1 MPLYVV
7 ATPIGNLSD
16 ITLRALEVLKN
27 SDVILCEDTRQTIK
41 LLNHYEIKG
50 KKLISFYAQNEKE
63 KIDKV
68 IKELKSGKNIS
79 LVSDSG
85 TPCISDPGY
94 HLIEACYENEID
106 VFSIPGPSAL
116 ISAISISGFSAD
128 KFLFYG
134 FLPRKDGKIKKILLS
149 LKGIDSLVVF
159 YESPYRV
166 KNTLNLIREI
176 YGDDIEIFLVREM
189 TKKFE
194 EKFKGKVV
202 EILEKLSDIIKGEFV
217 IILNLYENKKK
228 EKFKDNTY

>member
-27 SDVILCEDTRQTIK
+27 SNIILCEDTRQTIK

-63 KIDKV
+63 KIEKV
-68 IKELKSGKNIS
+68 IKELKDGKNIS

-94 HLIEACYENEID
+94 HLINACYENSID
-106 VFSIPGPSAL
+106 VFSIPGPSAV

-134 FLPRKDGKIKKILLS
+134 FLPRKEGKIKKVLES

-166 KNTLNLIREI
+166 KNTLNLIKEI
-176 YGDDIEIFLVREM
+176 YGEETEIFLVREL

-202 EILEKLSDIIKGEFV
+202 EILEKLSDKIKGEFV
-217 IILNLYENKKK
+217 IILELYENNKK
-228 EKFKDNTY
+228 EKNKDNTY